1 MRTNAPPIYETN
13 SPNKG
18 TLMIPA
24 NLDSGTC
31 PLGQFPCGNLSV
43 CLAQL
48 LHCNGHKDCAN
59 GADEEN
65 CVDNSGWPKLFDTIQ
80 SARGNQA
87 FQEEETHIYE
97 CALDVYPKQC
107 ECQKR
112 IVNCSS
118 QGLHFVP
125 PISANVTT
133 LDLKDNRIQ
142 NLPDGAFHRYQNLEK
157 LLLQNNELQ
166 AITRLTFSGLFKLKM
181 LFLSDNQIE
190 ILKAEVFQD
199 LRSLEWLILD
209 NNKIN
214 RILPGAFKGLNS
226 LYFLSMLNSS
236 ISKIPK
242 NSLCSEMPHLN
253 WLDLE
258 GNEIDTI
265 HNSVFQECIT
275 VLSLRRNK
283 IRKIQKKA
291 LTQMHKLVDLDLSVN
306 QIVELHPALFTDLQE
321 LQQLNIS
328 FNPINH
334 IQHNQFNVLTNLQSL
349 SMEGIEIPN
358 IQNGMFSK
366 LANLSHI
373 YFKKFQYCSY
383 APHVR
388 SCKPNTDG
396 ISSFEN
402 MLANILLRVF
412 VWVMACTTC
421 FGNLFVI
428 CMRSFIVTE
437 NCQHAMSI
445 KSLCCADFLMGFYL
459 FCLGAYDIKF
469 QGEYNKH
476 AQSWME
482 SWECKMVGSLAMLS
496 SEVSVLMLTYMTL
509 EKYLCIVFPFS
520 HFRAGRGQT
529 LATLAAIWTLGFVIT
544 IIPFFSYDTFGN
556 FYGRNG
562 VCFPLQSDSTEKSGS
577 RGYSV
582 SIFLGLNLLAFVT
595 IVFSYSSMFYS
606 IHNTGAKTAERSVLS
621 REVTIA
627 KRFFFIVFT
636 DALCWIPIFLLK
648 AVSLTDVDIPGTI
661 TSWVVIFIL
670 PINSALNP
678 ILYTLTTSSFQEKLK
693 QCLKSK
699 RQKMQDSGK
708 SFTLVSIHTNTA

>member
-1 MRTNAPPIYETN
+1 FILTPTNVYLCFADC
-13 SPNKG
+13 
-18 TLMIPA
+18 LMLPS
-24 NLDSGTC
+24 NLDSGIC

-43 CLAQL
+43 CLPQL
-48 LHCNGHKDCAN
+48 LHCNDHKDCAN

-65 CVDNSGWPKLFDTIQ
+65 CVDNIGWPKLFDTKQ
-80 SARGNQA
+80 SARGNRA
-87 FQEEETHIYE
+87 MLEEDTRE
-97 CALDVYPKQC
+97 CELESFPEHCVCSSRK
-107 ECQKR
+107 
-112 IVNCSS
+112 INCSARELRS
-118 QGLHFVP
+118 IPLVSF
-125 PISANVTT
+125 NVTI
-133 LDLKDNRIQ
+133 LDLKNNKIQ
-142 NLPDGAFHRYQNLEK
+142 HLPDGGFIMYRNLEYLFLQYNK
-157 LLLQNNELQ
+157 LRS
-166 AITRLTFSGLFKLKM
+166 IPRLAFKGLFRLKK
-181 LFLSDNQIE
+181 LFLSHNRITS
-190 ILKAEVFQD
+190 LKAGVFKD
-199 LRSLEWLILD
+199 LHSLEWLILD
-209 NNKIN
+209 NNKVNKIVS
-214 RILPGAFKGLNS
+214 GSFSGLESLFFLYLLNNS
-226 LYFLSMLNSS
+226 IREIPPNS
-236 ISKIPK
+236 I
-242 NSLCSEMPHLN
+242 CTEMPHLN

-258 GNEIDTI
+258 GNRMRTI
-265 HNSVFQECIT
+265 RTAVFQECIT
-275 VLSLRRNK
+275 VLILSRNK
-283 IRKIQKKA
+283 IRKIQQGA
-291 LTQMHKLVDLDLSVN
+291 LSQMNMLVDLDLSAN
-306 QIVELHPALFTDLQE
+306 QITELPPPLFTNLQD

-328 FNPINH
+328 FNPLNH
-334 IQHNQFNVLTNLQSL
+334 IPQNQFDLLTNLQSL
-349 SMEGIEIPN
+349 TMNDIEIPN
-358 IQNGMFSK
+358 IHNRMFSS
-366 LANLSHI
+366 LVNLSHI

-402 MLANILLRVF
+402 LLANILLRVF
-412 VWVMACTTC
+412 LWVMACVTC

-437 NCQHAMSI
+437 NCQHTMSI

-459 FCLGAYDIKF
+459 FCLGAFDIKF

-476 AQSWME
+476 AQIWME
-482 SWECKMVGSLAMLS
+482 SWECKLVGSMAMLS
-496 SEVSVLMLTYMTL
+496 SEVSVMLLTYMTL

-529 LATLAAIWTLGFVIT
+529 LCTLMAIWGLGFLIT
-544 IIPFFSYDTFGN
+544 VIPFLSYDTFGN

-562 VCFPLQSDSTEKSGS
+562 VCFPLQSDNTEKSGA

-582 SIFLGLNLLAFVT
+582 SIFLGLNLLAFIT

-606 IHNTGAKTAERSVLS
+606 IHKTGAKTAERSVLS

-648 AVSLTDVDIPGTI
+648 AVSLTEADIPGTI

-693 QCLKSK
+693 QCLQRK
-699 RQKMQDSGK
+699 RNHIQESTK
-708 SFTLVSIHTNTA
+708 SFTLVSIHINTA

>member
-1 MRTNAPPIYETN
+1 MLLLALASLLFAATD
-13 SPNKG
+13 
-18 TLMIPA
+18 TLMVPS

-31 PLGQFPCGNLSV
+31 PLGQFPCGNLSL
-43 CLAQL
+43 CLPQL

-80 SARGNQA
+80 SARGSQANQD
-87 FQEEETHIYE
+87 EETHEYKCELDIYPE
-97 CALDVYPKQC
+97 NC
-107 ECQKR
+107 ECKKR

-118 QGLHFVP
+118 QDLQFVP
-125 PISANVTT
+125 PLSANVTA
-133 LDLKDNRIQ
+133 LDLKDNKIKS
-142 NLPDGAFHRYQNLEK
+142 LPDHGFKLYQDLEK
-157 LLLQNNELQ
+157 LLLQNNRLRS
-166 AITRLTFSGLFKLKM
+166 ISRLTFSGLFNLNM
-181 LFLSDNQIE
+181 LFLSNNRIKV
-190 ILKAEVFQD
+190 LKAGVFQD
-199 LRSLEWLILD
+199 LHLLEWLILD
-209 NNKIN
+209 NNRVTKIVS
-214 RILPGAFKGLNS
+214 GAFTGLNS
-226 LYFLSMLNSS
+226 LYFLYMLNNS
-236 ISKIPK
+236 ISEIPK
-242 NSLCSEMPHLN
+242 NSLCSEMPRLN

-258 GNEIDTI
+258 GNQIHTI
-265 HNSVFQECIT
+265 RESVFQECIT
-275 VLSLRRNK
+275 VL
-283 IRKIQKKA
+283 
-291 LTQMHKLVDLDLSVN
+291 DLSVN
-306 QIVELHPALFTDLQE
+306 QIGDLPPSLFTNLQE

-328 FNPINH
+328 FNPLNH
-334 IQHNQFNVLTNLQSL
+334 IPHNQFDLLTNLQSL
-349 SMEGIEIPN
+349 IMEEIEIPN
-358 IQNGMFSK
+358 IHNRMFSS
-366 LANLSHI
+366 LLNLSHI
-373 YFKKFQYCSY
+373 YFKKFQYCSH

-388 SCKPNTDG
+388 SCKPNSDG

-412 VWVMACTTC
+412 VWVMACVTC

-437 NCQHAMSI
+437 NCQHGMSI
-445 KSLCCADFLMGFYL
+445 KSLCCADCLMGFYL

-476 AQSWME
+476 AQVWME
-482 SWECKMVGSLAMLS
+482 SWECKLVGSLAMLS

-509 EKYLCIVFPFS
+509 EKYLCIVFPFN
-520 HFRAGRGQT
+520 HFRAGRAQT
-529 LATLAAIWTLGFVIT
+529 LGTLAVIWSLGFFIA

-562 VCFPLQSDSTEKSGS
+562 VCFPLQSDSTEKSGA
-577 RGYSV
+577 RGYSI

-595 IVFSYSSMFYS
+595 IIFSYSSMFYS
-606 IHNTGAKTAERSVLS
+606 IHKTGTKTAERSVLS

-648 AVSLTDVDIPGTI
+648 AVSLTEAEIPGTI

-678 ILYTLTTSSFQEKLK
+678 ILYTMTTSSFQEKLK
-693 QCLKSK
+693 QCLQSK
-699 RQKMQDSGK
+699 RHQLQESGK

>member
-1 MRTNAPPIYETN
+1 
-13 SPNKG
+13 
-18 TLMIPA
+18 MIPS
-24 NLDSGTC
+24 NLDSGIC

-43 CLAQL
+43 CLPQL
-48 LHCNGHKDCAN
+48 FHCNGRKDCAN

-65 CVDNSGWPKLFDTIQ
+65 CVDNIGWPKLLETIQ
-80 SARGNQA
+80 SARGNRAMQD
-87 FQEEETHIYE
+87 EETRE
-97 CALDVYPKQC
+97 CMLDFYPEPC
-107 ECQKR
+107 ECWKR
-112 IVNCSS
+112 MVNCSS
-118 QGLHFVP
+118 LGLHSVP
-125 PISANVTT
+125 PVTPNVTE
-133 LDLKDNRIQ
+133 LDLKDNKIKT
-142 NLPDGAFHRYQNLEK
+142 LHDGIFSLYQNLEK
-157 LLLQNNELQ
+157 LFLQNNELHD
-166 AITRLTFSGLFKLKM
+166 ISRLAFSGLFKLKM
-181 LFLSDNQIE
+181 LFLSQNRIRS
-190 ILKAEVFQD
+190 LKAGIFKD
-199 LRSLEWLILD
+199 LRSLEWLMLD
-209 NNKIN
+209 NNQVSKIV
-214 RILPGAFKGLNS
+214 PGTFSGLES
-226 LYFLSMLNSS
+226 LYFLYMPNNS
-236 ISKIPK
+236 IREIPK
-242 NSLCSEMPHLN
+242 NSICEEMPHLN

-258 GNEIDTI
+258 GNQMQTI
-265 HNSVFQECIT
+265 HSSVFQECIT
-275 VLSLRRNK
+275 VLSLSRNK
-283 IRKIQKKA
+283 IRKIRKGA
-291 LTQMHKLVDLDLSVN
+291 LSQMNKLVDLDLSLN
-306 QIVELHPALFTDLQE
+306 QIVELPPALFTNLQDLQ
-321 LQQLNIS
+321 LLNIS
-328 FNPINH
+328 FNPLQH
-334 IQHNQFNVLTNLQSL
+334 IQQNQFDLLSNLQSL
-349 SMEGIEIPN
+349 IMEDIEIPN
-358 IQNGMFSK
+358 IHNRMFSS
-366 LANLSHI
+366 LVNLSHI

-388 SCKPNTDG
+388 SCNPKSDG

-402 MLANILLRVF
+402 LLANILLRVF
-412 VWVMACTTC
+412 VWVMACVTC

-437 NCQHAMSI
+437 NCQHTMSI

-459 FCLGAYDIKF
+459 FCLGAFDIKF

-476 AQSWME
+476 AQTWME
-482 SWECKMVGSLAMLS
+482 SWECKLVGSLAMLS
-496 SEVSVLMLTYMTL
+496 SEVSVMLLTYMTL

-529 LATLAAIWTLGFVIT
+529 LCTLTAIWGLGFFIT
-544 IIPFFSYDTFGN
+544 VIPFFSYDTFGN

-562 VCFPLQSDSTEKSGS
+562 VCFPLQSDSMEKYGA

-606 IHNTGAKTAERSVLS
+606 IHKTGAKTAERSVLS

-648 AVSLTDVDIPGTI
+648 AVSLTEAEIPGTI

-693 QCLKSK
+693 QCLHNK
-699 RQKMQDSGK
+699 RQSQESGK

>member
-1 MRTNAPPIYETN
+1 MILLLSIASLLSAATD
-13 SPNKG
+13 
-18 TLMIPA
+18 TLMIPS

-31 PLGQFPCGNLSV
+31 PLGQFPCGNLSL
-43 CLAQL
+43 CLPQL
-48 LHCNGHKDCAN
+48 LHCNGHKDCPN
-59 GADEEN
+59 GADEDN

-87 FQEEETHIYE
+87 TQEDETQDYE
-97 CALDVYPKQC
+97 CVLDVYPEEC
-107 ECQKR
+107 ECRKR
-112 IVNCSS
+112 LVNCSS

-125 PISANVTT
+125 AVSSNVTAF
-133 LDLKDNRIQ
+133 DLKDNGIKS
-142 NLPDGAFHRYQNLEK
+142 LPDGVFHRYHHLEK
-157 LLLQNNELQ
+157 LFLQNNELQ
-166 AITRLTFSGLFKLKM
+166 TISRQAFSGLFRLKM

-190 ILKAEVFQD
+190 VLKAEVFKD
-199 LRSLEWLILD
+199 LHSLEWLILD
-209 NNKIN
+209 NNRVNNIH
-214 RILPGAFKGLNS
+214 PGAFKGLNS
-226 LYFLSMLNSS
+226 LYFLYMLNNS
-236 ISKIPK
+236 ISAIPS
-242 NSLCSEMPHLN
+242 NSLCAEMPRLN

-258 GNEIDTI
+258 GNEIETI

-275 VLSLRRNK
+275 VLVLRRNK
-283 IRKIQKKA
+283 IQEIKNKA

-306 QIVELHPALFTDLQE
+306 QIEALSPSLFANLQE

-328 FNPINH
+328 FNPLHEIP
-334 IQHNQFNVLTNLQSL
+334 HNQFDMLPCLQSL
-349 SMEGIEIPN
+349 IMEGIEVRN
-358 IQNGMFSK
+358 ISNRMFSK
-366 LANLSHI
+366 MANLSHI

-388 SCKPNTDG
+388 SCKPNSDG

-402 MLANILLRVF
+402 LLANILLRVF
-412 VWVMACTTC
+412 VWVMACVTC

-445 KSLCCADFLMGFYL
+445 KSLCCADCLMGFYL
-459 FCLGAYDIKF
+459 FCLGAFDIKF

-476 AQSWME
+476 AQVWME
-482 SWECKMVGSLAMLS
+482 SLECKMVGSLAMLS

-509 EKYLCIVFPFS
+509 EKYFCIVFPFS

-529 LATLAAIWTLGFVIT
+529 LGALLTIWVLGFLIT
-544 IIPFFSYDTFGN
+544 IIPFLNYDTFGN

-562 VCFPLQSDSTEKSGS
+562 VCFPLQSDGSERSGA

-582 SIFLGLNLLAFVT
+582 AIFLGLNLLAFVT

-621 REVTIA
+621 REVAIA

-648 AVSLTDVDIPGTI
+648 AVSLTKAEIPGTI

-693 QCLKSK
+693 QCLQSK
-699 RQKMQDSGK
+699 RHQLQESSKS

>member
-1 MRTNAPPIYETN
+1 MFLLFALATVFI
-13 SPNKG
+13 G
-18 TLMIPA
+18 DMDTLMIPS

-31 PLGQFPCGNLSV
+31 PLGQFPCGNLSI
-43 CLAQL
+43 CLPQL

-80 SARGNQA
+80 SARVNQA
-87 FQEEETHIYE
+87 IQEEETHSYE
-97 CALDVYPKQC
+97 CALDVYPEQC
-107 ECQKR
+107 ECWKR
-112 IVNCSS
+112 MVNCSS
-118 QGLHFVP
+118 HGLHFVP
-125 PISANVTT
+125 TISANVTA
-133 LDLKDNRIQ
+133 LDLKNNKIKS
-142 NLPDGAFHRYQNLEK
+142 LPDYVFHLYQDLEK

-166 AITRLTFSGLFKLKM
+166 SISRLTFSGLFRLKM
-181 LFLSDNQIE
+181 LFLSDNRIE
-190 ILKAEVFQD
+190 ILKAEVFKD
-199 LRSLEWLILD
+199 LHSLEWLILD
-209 NNKIN
+209 NNRVN
-214 RILPGAFKGLNS
+214 RIVPGAFKGLNS
-226 LYFLSMLNSS
+226 LYFL
-236 ISKIPK
+236 
-242 NSLCSEMPHLN
+242 
-253 WLDLE
+253 DLE
-258 GNEIDTI
+258 GNEMDTI
-265 HNSVFQECIT
+265 RNSVFQECIT
-275 VLSLRRNK
+275 VLVLRRNK
-283 IRKIQKKA
+283 IKKIQKKA
-291 LTQMHKLVDLDLSVN
+291 LMQMHRLVDLDLSVN
-306 QIVELHPALFTDLQE
+306 QIVELPPVLFTNLQE

-328 FNPINH
+328 FNPLNNIAP
-334 IQHNQFNVLTNLQSL
+334 NQFDLLTNLQSL
-349 SMEGIEIPN
+349 IIEGIEIPN
-358 IQNGMFSK
+358 IQNRMFSN

-373 YFKKFQYCSY
+373 YFKKFQYCNH

-388 SCKPNTDG
+388 SCKPNSDG
-396 ISSFEN
+396 ISSFED

-412 VWVMACTTC
+412 VWVMACVTC

-445 KSLCCADFLMGFYL
+445 KSLCCADCLMGFYL
-459 FCLGAYDIKF
+459 FCLGAFDIKF
-469 QGEYNKH
+469 QGEYNRH
-476 AQSWME
+476 AQVWME
-482 SWECKMVGSLAMLS
+482 SWECKLVGSLAMLS

-529 LATLAAIWTLGFVIT
+529 MVTLAAVWGLGFLIT
-544 IIPFFSYDTFGN
+544 IIPFFSDDTFGN

-562 VCFPLQSDSTEKSGS
+562 VCFPLQSDSTEKYGA

-582 SIFLGLNLLAFVT
+582 SIFLGLNLLAFIT

-606 IHNTGAKTAERSVLS
+606 IHRTGAKTAERSVFS

-648 AVSLTDVDIPGTI
+648 AVSLTEAEIPGTI

-693 QCLKSK
+693 QCLQSK
-699 RQKMQDSGK
+699 RHQLQESGK

>member
-1 MRTNAPPIYETN
+1 MLLLVLTSLLSGATD
-13 SPNKG
+13 
-18 TLMIPA
+18 TLMIPS

-43 CLAQL
+43 CLPQL

-87 FQEEETHIYE
+87 DQGEEIHEYE
-97 CALDVYPKQC
+97 CDLDIYPENCQC
-107 ECQKR
+107 KKR

-118 QGLHFVP
+118 QELQFVP
-125 PISANVTT
+125 PVSVNVTA
-133 LDLKDNRIQ
+133 LDLKDNKIKS
-142 NLPDGAFHRYQNLEK
+142 LPDGVFHLYQDLEK
-157 LLLQNNELQ
+157 LLLQNNRLRS
-166 AITRLTFSGLFKLKM
+166 ISHLTFSGLFNLKM
-181 LFLSDNQIE
+181 LFLSDNRIR
-190 ILKAEVFQD
+190 ILKADVFRD
-199 LRSLEWLILD
+199 LHSLEWLILD
-209 NNKIN
+209 NNKVATI
-214 RILPGAFKGLNS
+214 IPGAFTGLSS
-226 LYFLSMLNSS
+226 LYFLYMLNNS
-236 ISKIPK
+236 ISEIPK
-242 NSLCSEMPHLN
+242 NSLCAEMPRLN

-258 GNEIDTI
+258 GNQM
-265 HNSVFQECIT
+265 HNIQESVFQQCIT
-275 VLSLRRNK
+275 VLILRRNK
-283 IRKIQKKA
+283 ISKIHQGA
-291 LTQMHKLVDLDLSVN
+291 LTQMNKLVDLDLSVN
-306 QIVELHPALFTDLQE
+306 RIVDLPPSLFTNLQE

-328 FNPINH
+328 FNPLNH
-334 IQHNQFNVLTNLQSL
+334 TAHNQFDLLTNLQSL
-349 SMEGIEIPN
+349 IMEDIEIPN
-358 IQNGMFSK
+358 IHNRMFSS
-366 LANLSHI
+366 LVNLSHI

-388 SCKPNTDG
+388 SCKPNSDG

-412 VWVMACTTC
+412 VWVMACVTC

-437 NCQHAMSI
+437 NCQHTMSI
-445 KSLCCADFLMGFYL
+445 KSLCCADCLMGFYL

-476 AQSWME
+476 AQVWME
-482 SWECKMVGSLAMLS
+482 SWECKLVGSLAMLS

-520 HFRAGRGQT
+520 HFRAGRAQT
-529 LATLAAIWTLGFVIT
+529 LGALLAIWALGFFIT

-562 VCFPLQSDSTEKSGS
+562 VCFPLQSDSTEKSGA

-606 IHNTGAKTAERSVLS
+606 IHKTGAKTAERSVLS

-648 AVSLTDVDIPGTI
+648 AVSLTKAEIPGTI

-678 ILYTLTTSSFQEKLK
+678 ILYTMTTSSFQEKLK
-693 QCLKSK
+693 QCLQSK
-699 RQKMQDSGK
+699 RHKLQESGK

>member
-1 MRTNAPPIYETN
+1 MLLQLALASLLFAVTD
-13 SPNKG
+13 
-18 TLMIPA
+18 TLMIPS

-43 CLAQL
+43 CLPQL

-80 SARGNQA
+80 SARGSQA
-87 FQEEETHIYE
+87 SQDEEIHEYE
-97 CALDVYPKQC
+97 CELDIYPQNC
-107 ECQKR
+107 ECKKR

-118 QGLHFVP
+118 QELQFVP
-125 PISANVTT
+125 PVSVNVTA
-133 LDLKDNRIQ
+133 LDLKDNKIKS
-142 NLPDGAFHRYQNLEK
+142 LPDGVFHLYQDLEK
-157 LLLQNNELQ
+157 LLLQNNRL
-166 AITRLTFSGLFKLKM
+166 RSVSHLTFSGLFNLKM
-181 LFLSDNQIE
+181 LFLSDNRLK
-190 ILKAEVFQD
+190 ILKADVFQD
-199 LRSLEWLILD
+199 LHSLEWLILD
-209 NNKIN
+209 NNRVAK
-214 RILPGAFKGLNS
+214 ILPGAFRGLNS
-226 LYFLSMLNSS
+226 LYFLYMLNNS
-236 ISKIPK
+236 ITEIPE
-242 NSLCSEMPHLN
+242 NSLCSEMPRLN

-258 GNEIDTI
+258 GNQMHTI
-265 HNSVFQECIT
+265 RESVFQECIT
-275 VLSLRRNK
+275 VLILRRNK
-283 IRKIQKKA
+283 ISKIQQGA
-291 LTQMHKLVDLDLSVN
+291 LTQMNKLVDLDLSVN
-306 QIVELHPALFTDLQE
+306 QIADLPPSLFTNLQE
-321 LQQLNIS
+321 LQQLNLS
-328 FNPINH
+328 FNPLDH
-334 IQHNQFNVLTNLQSL
+334 IPHNQFDLLTNLQSL
-349 SMEGIEIPN
+349 IMEDIEIPN
-358 IQNGMFSK
+358 INNRMFSS
-366 LANLSHI
+366 LVNLSHI
-373 YFKKFQYCSY
+373 YFKKFQYCSH

-388 SCKPNTDG
+388 SCKPNSDG

-412 VWVMACTTC
+412 VWVMACVTC

-445 KSLCCADFLMGFYL
+445 KSLCCADCLMGFYL

-476 AQSWME
+476 AQVWME
-482 SWECKMVGSLAMLS
+482 SWECKLVGSLAMLS

-529 LATLAAIWTLGFVIT
+529 LGTLTTIWIIGFFIT

-562 VCFPLQSDSTEKSGS
+562 VCFPLQSDSTEKSGA
-577 RGYSV
+577 RGYSI
-582 SIFLGLNLLAFVT
+582 SIFLGLNLLAFIT

-606 IHNTGAKTAERSVLS
+606 IHKTGAQTAERSVLS

-648 AVSLTDVDIPGTI
+648 AVSLTEAEIPGTI

-678 ILYTLTTSSFQEKLK
+678 ILYTMTTSSFQEKLK
-693 QCLKSK
+693 QCLQSK
-699 RQKMQDSGK
+699 RHQLESGK

>member
-1 MRTNAPPIYETN
+1 MLFLLSLAPLLFAATD
-13 SPNKG
+13 
-18 TLMIPA
+18 TLMIPSTL
-24 NLDSGTC
+24 NSDTC
-31 PLGQFPCGNLSV
+31 PLGQFPCGNLSL
-43 CLAQL
+43 CLPQL
-48 LHCNGHKDCAN
+48 LHCNGHKDCDN

-87 FQEEETHIYE
+87 MEDEDTHNSE
-97 CALDVYPKQC
+97 CVLDVYPEHCQC
-107 ECQKR
+107 WKR

-118 QGLHFVP
+118 QGLQFVP
-125 PISANVTT
+125 PVSSNVTA
-133 LDLKDNRIQ
+133 LDLKDNTIKT
-142 NLPDGAFHRYQNLEK
+142 LPDGVFNLYQNLEK
-157 LLLQNNELQ
+157 LLLQNNNLRS
-166 AITRLTFSGLFKLKM
+166 ISHLTFSGLFSLKM
-181 LFLSDNQIE
+181 LFLSDNRIK
-190 ILKAEVFQD
+190 ILKADVFKD
-199 LRSLEWLILD
+199 LHSLEWLILD
-209 NNKIN
+209 NNKVAKIV
-214 RILPGAFKGLNS
+214 PGAFSGLSS
-226 LYFLSMLNSS
+226 LYFLYMLNNS
-236 ISKIPK
+236 ISEIPK
-242 NSLCSEMPHLN
+242 NSLCSEMPRLN

-258 GNEIDTI
+258 GNRMHTI
-265 HNSVFQECIT
+265 RDSVFQECIT
-275 VLSLRRNK
+275 VLILRRNK
-283 IRKIQKKA
+283 IRKIQQGA
-291 LTQMHKLVDLDLSVN
+291 FSQLSKLVDLDLSVN
-306 QIVELHPALFTDLQE
+306 QIVDLPLQLFSNLQE

-328 FNPINH
+328 FNPLNH
-334 IQHNQFNVLTNLQSL
+334 IPHHQFDFLTNLQSL
-349 SMEGIEIPN
+349 IMEDIEIPN
-358 IQNGMFSK
+358 IHNRIFSS
-366 LANLSHI
+366 LVNLSHI

-388 SCKPNTDG
+388 SCKPNSDG

-412 VWVMACTTC
+412 VWVMACVTC

-437 NCQHAMSI
+437 NWQHALSI
-445 KSLCCADFLMGFYL
+445 KSLCCADCLMGFYL
-459 FCLGAYDIKF
+459 FCLGAFDIKF

-476 AQSWME
+476 AQAWME
-482 SWECKMVGSLAMLS
+482 GWECKLVGSLAMLS
-496 SEVSVLMLTYMTL
+496 SEVSVMMLTYMTL

-529 LATLAAIWTLGFVIT
+529 LSALAAIWGLGFFIT

-562 VCFPLQSDSTEKSGS
+562 VCFPLQSDSTEKSGA
-577 RGYSV
+577 RRYSI
-582 SIFLGLNLLAFVT
+582 SIFLGLNLLAFII

-606 IHNTGAKTAERSVLS
+606 IHKTGTKTAERSVLS

-648 AVSLTDVDIPGTI
+648 AVSLTEAEIPGTI

-693 QCLKSK
+693 QCLQSK
-699 RQKMQDSGK
+699 RHQLQESGK